1 MSGPVVPCACASQC
15 RAVELELRL
24 EKATELLRQ
33 ARKSLKRTPFNL
45 LVGIDDFLAGTE
57 ASAVFGEKSS

>member
-1 MSGPVVPCACASQC
+1 MSEPVVPCSCASQC

-33 ARKSLKRTPFNL
+33 ARKSLKRAPYDLF
-45 LVGIDDFLAGTE
+45 VGIDNFL
-57 ASAVFGEKSS
+57 EKNP

>member
-1 MSGPVVPCACASQC
+1 MKGPVVPCACASQC

-33 ARKSLKRTPFNL
+33 ARKSLKRAPYDLF
-45 LVGIDDFLAGTE
+45 VGIDNFL
-57 ASAVFGEKSS
+57 EKNT

>member
-24 EKATELLRQ
+24 EKATDLLRQ
-33 ARKSLKRTPFNL
+33 ARKSLKRAPFNL
-45 LVGIDDFLAGTE
+45 LVGIDDFLAETE
-57 ASAVFGEKSS
+57 ARAVLGGKTS